1 MEYYTTLEI
10 PKTSTQDDIKK
21 AYRKLAMKYHPDRN
35 GGNEDKFKK
44 IQEAYDILSDPKK
57 RQQYDSPPPQFGF
70 NTNHMDMNDFFNHVF
85 GQASHRKAQ
94 QSSKQVLRTTVS
106 ISLVDA
112 YNGTQQMMQV
122 QTPTETK
129 LVTINIP
136 AGVATG
142 DSMRYDSILEN
153 AVLIVQFVVM
163 QDLRFERRGTD
174 LYSTH
179 TLSVLDLIIGTK
191 FKFQTI
197 SGKLLE
203 VKVPPNTQPNSNL
216 RIPESG
222 MPSRTD
228 GHGDQI
234 ILIKTFIPD
243 NIHADIIQAITKH
256 QPKN

>member
-1 MEYYTTLEI
+1 MDYYTTLEI
-10 PKTSTQDDIKK
+10 PKTATQDDIKK
-21 AYRKLAMKYHPDRN
+21 AYRKLAMKTHPDRN
-35 GGNEDKFKK
+35 GGDETKFKK

-57 RQQYDSPPPQFGF
+57 RQNYDNPSPQFGF
-70 NTNHMDMNDFFNHVF
+70 NTNHMDMNDFFNQVF
-85 GQASHRKAQ
+85 GQRKAH
-94 QSSKQVLRTTVS
+94 QSSKQILRTTVS

-112 YNGTQQMMQV
+112 
-122 QTPTETK
+122 ETK
-129 LVTINIP
+129 LVNINIP

-163 QDLRFERRGTD
+163 QDLRFDRHGND
-174 LYSTH
+174 LYSSQ

-222 MPSRTD
+222 MPTKT
-228 GHGDQI
+228 GGYGD
-234 ILIKTFIPD
+234 ILILLKPLISINSKTKEKY
-243 NIHADIIQAITKH
+243 H
-256 QPKN
+256 

>member
-1 MEYYTTLEI
+1 MDYYTTLEI
-10 PKTSTQDDIKK
+10 PKTATQDDIKK
-21 AYRKLAMKYHPDRN
+21 AYRKLAMKTHPDRN
-35 GGNEDKFKK
+35 GGDETKFKK
-44 IQEAYDILSDPKK
+44 IQEAYDTLSDPKK
-57 RQQYDSPPPQFGF
+57 RQQYDSPTPQFGF
-70 NTNHMDMNDFFNHVF
+70 STNHMDMNDFFNQVF
-85 GQASHRKAQ
+85 GQRKTQ
-94 QSSKQVLRTTVS
+94 QSSKQALRTTVS

-174 LYSTH
+174 LYSTQ

-222 MPSRTD
+222 MPAKT
-228 GHGDQI
+228 GEYGDQI

-243 NIHADIIQAITKH
+243 NIHTDIIEAITKH

>member
-1 MEYYTTLEI
+1 MDYYTTLEI
-10 PKTSTQDDIKK
+10 PKTAPQDDIKK

-35 GGNEDKFKK
+35 GGDETKFKK
-44 IQEAYDILSDPKK
+44 IQEAYDTLSDPKK
-57 RQQYDSPPPQFGF
+57 RQQYDSPTPQFGF
-70 NTNHMDMNDFFNHVF
+70 GTNHMDMNDFFNQVF
-85 GQASHRKAQ
+85 GQRKAQ
-94 QSSKQVLRTTVS
+94 QSSKQALRTTVS

-122 QTPTETK
+122 QTPTESK

-174 LYSTH
+174 LYSTQ

-203 VKVPPNTQPNSNL
+203 IKVLPNTQPNSNL

-222 MPSRTD
+222 MPAKT
-228 GHGDQI
+228 GGYGDQI

-243 NIHADIIQAITKH
+243 NIHTDIIEAITKH
-256 QPKN
+256 QLKN